1 VTYEEFLHV
10 WVSTLRGSGLQIFG
24 AHDGTETLDPRS
36 MARSY
41 EGFVEPLG
49 GQETE
54 PFFVT
59 AGFSWRWDAL
69 LTARTHFREEDVL
82 TELLGRARG
91 SKASTER
98 PAVRLDVSLRASLP
112 YGKPVPMPS
121 AEAWAKWAREVHTR
135 LEKIEPLMPKRTT
148 RGTAKRP
155 EVLAWLTDP
164 VAKVTCDPDGFLE
177 LERVEVAA
185 GQIIDIP
192 RNWDDTSRKP
202 DKHPAE
208 QLDAMFKRVRASL
221 HAWMQAL
228 DHLLPKKGSKR

>member
-1 VTYEEFLHV
+1 VTYEEFMHV
-10 WVSTLRGSGLQIFG
+10 WVSALRGSGLQIFG
-24 AHDGTETLDPRS
+24 VGGGTETLDPRS

-41 EGFVEPLG
+41 ECFVEPLG

-69 LTARTHFREEDVL
+69 LTARTLFREEDVL
-82 TELLGRARG
+82 TEMLGRTRG
-91 SKASTER
+91 GKASTER
-98 PAVRLDVSLRASLP
+98 PAVRLDVSLRASLS

-121 AEAWAKWAREVHTR
+121 AEAWAKWAREIHTR
-135 LEKIEPLMPKRTT
+135 LEKIERLVPKRTT
-148 RGTAKRP
+148 RGRGARP
-155 EVLAWLTDP
+155 EILAWLTAP
-164 VAKVTCDPDGFLE
+164 EARVTCSPDGVLE
-177 LERVEVAA
+177 LERVEVAS

-208 QLDAMFKRVRASL
+208 QLDDVFKRVRASL

-228 DHLLPKKGSKR
+228 DHLLPKKGRKR

>member
-1 VTYEEFLHV
+1 M
-10 WVSTLRGSGLQIFG
+10 FG
-24 AHDGTETLDPRS
+24 TGDGTEALDPRS

-41 EGFVEPLG
+41 ECFEEPLG

-69 LTARTHFREEDVL
+69 LTARMFFREEDVL
-82 TELLGRARG
+82 TQMVGRTRA

-135 LEKIEPLMPKRTT
+135 LEEIEPLMPKRTT
-148 RGTAKRP
+148 LGRGARP
-155 EVLAWLTDP
+155 EILAWLTAP
-164 VAKVTCDPDGFLE
+164 EARVTCSPDGVLE
-177 LERVEVAA
+177 LERVEVSA
-185 GQIIDIP
+185 GQIIDVP
-192 RNWDDTSRKP
+192 RNWDDTSRRP
-202 DKHPAE
+202 DPEASRDLE
-208 QLDAMFKRVRASL
+208 AMFKRVRASL
-221 HAWMQAL
+221 HAWMQAVGL
-228 DHLLPKKGSKR
+228 LLPKKGRPR